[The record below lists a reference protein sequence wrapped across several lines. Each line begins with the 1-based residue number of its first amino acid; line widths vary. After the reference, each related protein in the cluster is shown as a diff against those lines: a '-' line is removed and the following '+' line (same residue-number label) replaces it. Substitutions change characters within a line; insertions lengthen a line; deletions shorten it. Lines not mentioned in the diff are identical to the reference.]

1 MSSAKSQSIKKK
13 LKNCWNFC
21 FSNLN
26 CHRKITLT
34 QKPLTFTTIQT
45 IIYPFKKTLR
55 DRSILFGSYVMTQNV
70 ETSKLKISQWKSIII
85 LSSNKVLVLS
95 AISSLWFDSGSDGDT
110 TLRENWEKLC
120 SKSHILH
127 LRINLCCIH
136 YQSPVQ
142 CLLLL
147 LSCIP
152 FHSSPSS
159 IHDLKKM
166 MCVAC
171 RDLCVHRKAVNMVI
185 WTYTILFIT
194 FYHIKIP

>member
-1 MSSAKSQSIKKK
+1 M
-13 LKNCWNFC
+13 WNFC
-21 FSNLN
+21 FWNLN

-34 QKPLTFTTIQT
+34 QKPLTFTTIQPT
-45 IIYPFKKTLR
+45 IYSFKKTLR
-55 DRSILFGSYVMTQNV
+55 DGSILFGSYVMTQNV

-85 LSSNKVLVLS
+85 LSSNKVIVLS

-152 FHSSPSS
+152 FYSLPSS
-159 IHDLKKM
+159 IHDLKKW
-166 MCVAC
+166 CV
-171 RDLCVHRKAVNMVI
+171 LCAGIFVYTEKLWIWLFEQHNPIHNFLPYKNSVNWRSM
-185 WTYTILFIT
+185 T
-194 FYHIKIP
+194 